1 MVILDLASVL
11 WVLTRRFGFQ
21 VIHIDC
27 SNLNAVLLCEFLI
40 CFVSVLFFQWPQVSD
55 FLFSS

>member
-11 WVLTRRFGFQ
+11 WVLTHRFGFQ

-40 CFVSVLFFQWPQVSD
+40 CFVSVLFFSMAPG
-55 FLFSS
+55 F